1 MSWLDPFR
9 RRILLGFLRRIGPR
23 LTKGRLQ
30 LSLPDGERR
39 ELGSQNPGV
48 EAEIRLRDWRF
59 TDRLMRGGTVGF
71 AQAYLDDFFD
81 TPDLKAVI
89 DFALDN
95 RLNVGTNSI
104 KARGIFAQALRRYHA
119 ARTNTVRQARD
130 NIEAHYDLGNAFYAL
145 WLDPSMTYSSA
156 YFTEAT
162 TDLEAAQQAKY
173 DRLAAQLQLQ
183 PGQRLLEIGCGWGG
197 AAERFCGTYGV
208 QLTGLTLSPSQ
219 LGFAQERM
227 ARLGLSEQS
236 DLRLE
241 DYREHSGRDY
251 DALLSIE
258 MFEAVGEAYWPAYFQ
273 TVFAALKPSGR
284 AALQIITINDSDF
297 DDYRRNPDF
306 IQRYVFPG
314 GMLATLRHLRELSAE
329 MGLQWRDAF
338 SLRESYARTLLTWRE
353 RFWAAWPE
361 IEPQGF
367 DARFW
372 RLWTY
377 YLTYCASGFEE
388 KVIDVYQ
395 ILLQKPER

>member
-1 MSWLDPFR
+1 
-9 RRILLGFLRRIGPR
+9 
-23 LTKGRLQ
+23 
-30 LSLPDGERR
+30 
-39 ELGSQNPGV
+39 
-48 EAEIRLRDWRF
+48 
-59 TDRLMRGGTVGF
+59 
-71 AQAYLDDFFD
+71 
-81 TPDLKAVI
+81 
-89 DFALDN
+89 
-95 RLNVGTNSI
+95 
-104 KARGIFAQALRRYHA
+104 
-119 ARTNTVRQARD
+119 
-130 NIEAHYDLGNAFYAL
+130 
-145 WLDPSMTYSSA
+145 
-156 YFTEAT
+156 
-162 TDLEAAQQAKY
+162 
-173 DRLAAQLQLQ
+173 
-183 PGQRLLEIGCGWGG
+183 
-197 AAERFCGTYGV
+197 
-208 QLTGLTLSPSQ
+208 
-219 LGFAQERM
+219 M

-273 TVFAALKPSGR
+273 TVFAALKPGGR

-329 MGLQWRDAF
+329 VGLQWRDAF

-361 IEPQGF
+361 IETQGF

-388 KVIDVYQ
+388 NIIDVYQ
-395 ILLQKPER
+395 ILMQKPER